1 MTDLRYIL
9 NDWNNSLAALFRY
22 NHKNF
27 FFDISDEI
35 DASIDIAER
44 VDSVG
49 DLSQLNNRIVAV
61 GIIHFINTSI

>member
-9 NDWNNSLAALFRY
+9 NDWNNSLPELFKY

-27 FFDISDEI
+27 FFDVSDEI
-35 DASIDIAER
+35 DAFINIAER

-61 GIIHFINTSI
+61 IIIHFINTSI